1 MVPSTGEHLPLETTT
16 TTAARR
22 LKRASTRQWLLS
34 ATTVVLPKTTQRDC
48 YTGLLLHSLSPYLA
62 AHLGPALSSRPAE
75 VVMVAVVLVASLT
88 MALPIFLPTIVP
100 MEAAY
105 AAYLLY
111 LPALYCVMLL
121 DLRVLQTLWWQFDT
135 VFLMG
140 NWTILLFCCM
150 GEWR

>member
-1 MVPSTGEHLPLETTT
+1 
-16 TTAARR
+16 
-22 LKRASTRQWLLS
+22 
-34 ATTVVLPKTTQRDC
+34 
-48 YTGLLLHSLSPYLA
+48 
-62 AHLGPALSSRPAE
+62 
-75 VVMVAVVLVASLT
+75 MVAVVLVASIT

-111 LPALYCVMLL
+111 LPALYCVLLL
-121 DLRVLQTLWWQFDT
+121 DLRVLQPLWWQFDT